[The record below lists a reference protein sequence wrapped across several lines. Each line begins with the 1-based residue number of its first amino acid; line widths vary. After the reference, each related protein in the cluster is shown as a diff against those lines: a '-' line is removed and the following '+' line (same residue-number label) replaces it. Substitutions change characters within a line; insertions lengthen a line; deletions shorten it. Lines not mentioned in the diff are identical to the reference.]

1 VDLQG
6 YLRAFKWGWILVVVL
21 AVAGAGAAAFL
32 VSRATPTYAS
42 TVTFFATTTTNETTN
57 SLQGAQFGEQRVNTY
72 VKLLSTEDLANRVH
86 DDANVNL
93 TTRQIMKEVKGSADL
108 NTVLVTAT
116 VTDTSPSR
124 SLEIAYS
131 ISRVFPAMVEDLES
145 KNGDQ
150 LAPVSLD
157 VVSGP
162 ALKAS
167 PVSPRKKLD
176 VAVGGLAGAAVGIA
190 LVLLIAVIRNSRAE
204 SRRRRV

>member
-1 VDLQG
+1 MDLHA
-6 YLRAFKWGWILVVVL
+6 YLRAFKWGWILVVVM
-21 AVAGAGAAAFL
+21 AVAGAGVAALL

-72 VKLLSTEDLANRVH
+72 VKLLSSEDLANRVK
-86 DDANVNL
+86 DDSNVNL
-93 TTRQIMKEVKGSADL
+93 TTRQIMTEVKGSADL

-124 SLEIAYS
+124 SLGIAYS
-131 ISRVFPAMVEDLES
+131 ISRVFPEMIEDLES

-162 ALKAS
+162 SLKAS
-167 PVSPRKKLD
+167 PVSPKKKLD
-176 VAVGGLAGAAVGIA
+176 VAVGGVAGAALGIA
-190 LVLLIAVIRNSRAE
+190 LVLLIAVIRGARAD
-204 SRRRRV
+204 RGRRRV